1 MILVTGATGN
11 LGKATID
18 SLLNRGIAPNNITAL
33 VRDESKAAELKSKGL
48 QIKLGDY
55 QDLESLK
62 SAFRGVDKLLLV
74 SSSSDIGKRFE
85 QHKNAINAANES
97 GVGHIIY
104 TSFDM
109 KNLQQS
115 IMGGEVRYHA
125 YTADYLRQTGIPYT
139 LMNNTMYADMIPF
152 LVGKDILNNGIS
164 IPAGDGKTPF
174 LPISEMAE
182 ANAVVLT
189 TPGHENKEYIIAS
202 ETAFSFAEIADLL
215 SDISGKT
222 LAYHQPDVIAYV
234 AQLIQAGLSEDD
246 AAYIARFCGAIARG
260 EFDTNKSDVK
270 RLLGRSP
277 VSLKE
282 FLQNIYS

>member
-1 MILVTGATGN
+1 N

-222 LAYHQPDVIAYV
+222 LAYHQP
-234 AQLIQAGLSEDD
+234 
-246 AAYIARFCGAIARG
+246 
-260 EFDTNKSDVK
+260 
-270 RLLGRSP
+270 
-277 VSLKE
+277 
-282 FLQNIYS
+282 